1 MLKRVVIISDYAYV
15 AGGVSKVAIASALR
29 LAERGYEVLF
39 ASAVGPADERL
50 TQAGIKVSCLNQADL
65 LGDPSRMRAL
75 TRGLWNAAGQRLID
89 DVLADCAP
97 AETVV
102 HFHQWTKAFSPSVFA
117 SRRLKA
123 FPRTLTHHDYFV
135 ACPNGGFLLYPQ
147 GRICD
152 YRAMSAACVICNCD
166 ARNYSHKIWRVTR
179 QMVQNALPDGP
190 RGFAHQIFVSG
201 FTRDILKP
209 YLAPQAMLHVVGN
222 PIDVAKGPRISAEA
236 NRDFVFIGRLSREKG
251 GVLFA
256 QAAKALGVPAVFI
269 GEGECREE
277 IAAANGSAEI
287 TGWVSGADVQ
297 QRLDRARFMIFPSLW
312 YESQPLS
319 VQEAQSRGIPCLL
332 GDRSAAREMVA
343 DNETGLYFKNGD
355 VEDLTRKMALL
366 SDDALVRRLSE
377 NAYQRFWAAPR
388 GIDAHVDNLLSVYD
402 QVMRTHAQAA

>member
-15 AGGVSKVAIASALR
+15 SGGVSKVAIASAVR
-29 LAERGYEVLF
+29 LAERGYEVRF
-39 ASAVGPADERL
+39 VSAVGPADERL
-50 TQAGIKVSCLNQADL
+50 TRAGITVSCLNQADL
-65 LGDPSRMRAL
+65 LGDPSRLRAL
-75 TRGLWNAAGQRLID
+75 TRGLWNSAGQRLVD
-89 DVLADCAP
+89 GVLADCAP
-97 AETVV
+97 AETLV

-117 SRRLKA
+117 SQRLKA

-147 GRICD
+147 SRICD
-152 YRAMSAACVICNCD
+152 YRAMSMACITSNCD
-166 ARNYSHKIWRVTR
+166 ARNYSHKMWRVAR
-179 QMVQNALPDGP
+179 QVAQNALPNGP
-190 RGFAHQIFVSG
+190 REQTHQIFVSG

-209 YLAPQAMLHVVGN
+209 YLAPHATLHVVGN
-222 PIDVAKGPRISAEA
+222 PIDVAKGPRINAEA

-269 GEGECREE
+269 GEGECRAE
-277 IAAANGSAEI
+277 IAAANPAAEI

-332 GDRSAAREMVA
+332 GDRSAACEMVA
-343 DNETGLYFKNGD
+343 DNETGIYFRNGD
-355 VEDLTRKMALL
+355 VADLTRKMALL

-377 NAYQRFWAAPR
+377 NAYQRFWATPR
-388 GIDAHVDNLLSVYD
+388 GIDAHVDNLLAVYD
-402 QVMRTHAQAA
+402 QVMRSHAQAA